1 VRPLSLRIK
10 SKGRAKVSKR
20 GGRKSADW
28 SDEYRVLAPLHSLA
42 YVPPAL
48 VALAARKCYA
58 HRVVLAADGGA
69 PVGGDD
75 EGERVRVEQVLTQVL
90 EAVETPL

>member
-1 VRPLSLRIK
+1 
-10 SKGRAKVSKR
+10 
-20 GGRKSADW
+20 
-28 SDEYRVLAPLHSLA
+28 VLAPLHSLA

-58 HRVVLAADGGA
+58 HRVVLAGDEDAAQGSVAGDDGGRRA
-69 PVGGDD
+69 RV
-75 EGERVRVEQVLTQVL
+75 ERVLAQVL

>member
-1 VRPLSLRIK
+1 M
-10 SKGRAKVSKR
+10 
-20 GGRKSADW
+20 
-28 SDEYRVLAPLHSLA
+28 LAPLHSLA

-58 HRVVLAADGGA
+58 HRVALAADPAAVRAAAVLGG
-69 PVGGDD
+69 GG
-75 EGERVRVEQVLTQVL
+75 GERARVDAVLTQVL

>member
-1 VRPLSLRIK
+1 MRGK
-10 SKGRAKVSKR
+10 S
-20 GGRKSADW
+20 
-28 SDEYRVLAPLHSLA
+28 VLAPLHSLA

-58 HRVVLAADGGA
+58 HRVALAADPAAARTAAVLGG
-69 PVGGDD
+69 GGG
-75 EGERVRVEQVLTQVL
+75 GERARVEAVLTQVL

>member
-1 VRPLSLRIK
+1 
-10 SKGRAKVSKR
+10 
-20 GGRKSADW
+20 
-28 SDEYRVLAPLHSLA
+28 LHSLA

-58 HRVVLAADGGA
+58 HRVALAADPAAARTAAVLGG
-69 PVGGDD
+69 G
-75 EGERVRVEQVLTQVL
+75 GERARVEAVLTQVL